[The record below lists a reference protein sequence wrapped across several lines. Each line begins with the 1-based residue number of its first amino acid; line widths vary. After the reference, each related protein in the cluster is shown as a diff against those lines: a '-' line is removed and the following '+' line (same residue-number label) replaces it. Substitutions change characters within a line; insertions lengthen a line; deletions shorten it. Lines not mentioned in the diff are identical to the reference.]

1 MAPFKREKTYNL
13 DIARIQVR
21 KYCTYQDRSQFEV
34 EQRLRDMG
42 LKQAAAETLIGE
54 LIEEGF
60 LSEERFARAY
70 VRGKH
75 RAKGW
80 GRIKIIQGLKA
91 KRVSE
96 ACIRLGLSEIS
107 EEEYRQTLETILS
120 KTWPW
125 SDRVSAHS
133 AMQGAER
140 KGYSWDEI
148 QSTQTRLSAD
158 EGDA

>member
-1 MAPFKREKTYNL
+1 MAPFKREKIYDL
-13 DIARIQVR
+13 EVARSQVR
-21 KYCTYQDRSQFEV
+21 KYCAYQDRCQFEV

-42 LKQAAAETLIGE
+42 LQNEAAETLLIE

-91 KRVSE
+91 KRVPES
-96 ACIRLGLSEIS
+96 CIRLGLQELD
-107 EEEYRQTLETILS
+107 EQGYQNTLVGLLE

-125 SDRVSAHS
+125 TGRAEVYAASLSA
-133 AMQGAER
+133 QR
-140 KGYSWDEI
+140 KGYTWNEI
-148 QSTQTRLSAD
+148 QEAIQFLETEA
-158 EGDA
+158 E